1 VRATTSHTVVV
12 KLGGRSLEAPGA
24 LDELALG
31 LASLPDA
38 VLVHGGGNDVS
49 AWSERLGL
57 APRFVD
63 GLRVTDAATLDVAT
77 AVLAGLANKRLVARL
92 RGQGIDAIGLA
103 ALDGVVETEPHP
115 DAAVLGRVGR
125 VTSVD
130 ASLLGALRSTGRVPV
145 LSSIGSHRGDLLN
158 LNADD
163 LAAAIAGAIDASVLI
178 LLSDTPGVSIGGR
191 VTPAIAAGELDDALD
206 HPDVQGG
213 MKAKLAAARAA
224 LAAGVGRVWIAAWQG
239 QGTLAGLLAGAGQG
253 TLVHAVSTH
262 SSVAAPRALA
272 G

>member
-1 VRATTSHTVVV
+1 MRPTTRHPVVV

-24 LDELALG
+24 LDELAQA

-38 VLVHGGGNDVS
+38 VLVHGGGSDVS

-63 GLRVTDAATLDVAT
+63 GLRVTDAGTLEVAA

-92 RGQGIDAIGLA
+92 RAAGIDAVGLA
-103 ALDGVVETEPHP
+103 ALDGVVETEPH
-115 DAAVLGRVGR
+115 ARSATLGHVGR
-125 VTSVD
+125 VSSVD
-130 ASLLGALRSTGRVPV
+130 ASLLASLRSTGRVPV
-145 LSSIGSHRGDLLN
+145 LASIGAHRGELLN

-163 LAAAIAGAIDASVLI
+163 LAAAIAGAIDASTLV
-178 LLSDTPGVSIGGR
+178 LLSDTPGVSIEGR
-191 VTPAIAAGELDDALD
+191 VTPSIHAAELDDALD

-224 LAAGVGRVWIAAWQG
+224 LGAGVGRVWIAAWQG
-239 QGTLAGLLAGAGQG
+239 PETLARLLAGAGAG
-253 TLVHAVSTH
+253 TLLHAEPNP
-262 SSVAAPRALA
+262 SVADARRAVA
-272 G
+272 R